1 MTILQRL
8 SGLILTGCIFA
19 VVAPAKDSPVTVTV
33 TTTSR
38 GAAIPIDFSGL
49 GFERGTLNSGNAGAS
64 GYLFSPA
71 NTQLVTL
78 FQNLSIKNLRVGGG
92 SVDTESVVGGS
103 VGYRGVDNLF
113 GFSRASGANVI
124 YTVRLLDP
132 ASKSTPN
139 LMGSDAAAAGYV
151 WSHYKANVP
160 PGSVANTSSAPFW
173 FI

>member
-19 VVAPAKDSPVTVTV
+19 VVAPAQDFPVTVNV

-92 SVDTESVVGGS
+92 SVDTESVVGTGS
-103 VGYRGVDNLF
+103 DGYRGVDNLF

-132 ASKSTPN
+132 ASNRSPT
-139 LMGSDAAAAGYV
+139 
-151 WSHYKANVP
+151 
-160 PGSVANTSSAPFW
+160 
-173 FI
+173 